1 MRKDILGV
9 VLTMSE
15 DIKVNKSAFARQ
27 YNCDPRT
34 FERYYNARDESPN
47 VRKKRKIKH
56 LIDGFEDLIIQK
68 HFVDHAPAI
77 AIYNLIKTEKYGYKG
92 SYATLKNFIHNY
104 KEEQIL
110 KITIHFETAKGDQC
124 QIDWK
129 ESLKLTSKN
138 NEVFE
143 VNIFLALLGYS
154 RAKYIQLTL
163 DKTQPT
169 LFNCLTNTIKYFGG
183 TPHEFL
189 FDNMRTVVDQSRTQ
203 FKEPVYNEKFVE
215 FAKDAGFIAKSCVAF
230 RPKTKGKVETLA
242 KLMNRLK
249 AYNNE
254 FETIEELNN
263 IVKQLC
269 EEFNAELQA
278 TTGEKP
284 IERLKKEKEYL
295 NHEPN
300 YEILEKY
307 FDKKPIIRKVPNDFL
322 IVYQGKRYSV
332 PPKYAGK
339 SVTVVQEGTKLLIYY
354 NNVLIANHIITTKKI
369 TYDREHYYEGAKYLF
384 KDEKTLNEAIDRNL
398 ALFDEL

>member
-1 MRKDILGV
+1 M
-9 VLTMSE
+9 
-15 DIKVNKSAFARQ
+15 N
-27 YNCDPRT
+27 
-34 FERYYNARDESPN
+34 
-47 VRKKRKIKH
+47 
-56 LIDGFEDLIIQK
+56 
-68 HFVDHAPAI
+68 
-77 AIYNLIKTEKYGYKG
+77 
-92 SYATLKNFIHNY
+92 
-104 KEEQIL
+104 
-110 KITIHFETAKGDQC
+110 ITIHFETAKSDQC

-183 TPHEFL
+183 IPHEFL

-203 FKEPVYNEKFVE
+203 FKEPVYNEKFVK

-263 IVKQLC
+263 IVKHLC
-269 EEFNAELQA
+269 EEFNAEIQA
-278 TTGEKP
+278 TTGEKT

-322 IVYQGKRYSV
+322 IVY
-332 PPKYAGK
+332 
-339 SVTVVQEGTKLLIYY
+339 
-354 NNVLIANHIITTKKI
+354 
-369 TYDREHYYEGAKYLF
+369 
-384 KDEKTLNEAIDRNL
+384 
-398 ALFDEL
+398 